1 MEVRASLLF
10 PSNLFRD
17 ENHKTPCSLF
27 LVMLIFVIISLCHMC
42 QNLKKKMMHELH
54 ILCNTTKGTVQFQL
68 NYNIT

>member
-27 LVMLIFVIISLCHMC
+27 LVMLIFD
-42 QNLKKKMMHELH
+42 NLLMSYVSEFEEKMMHELH